1 MIGAGV
7 LVVQHSDGRKNFL
20 VLVVLVCL
28 WCGIPPSDGRASP
41 VQRNQ
46 ATPELHPESQTT
58 LGSELNSSAGGFAWA
73 QNSGFER

>member
-1 MIGAGV
+1 M
-7 LVVQHSDGRKNFL
+7 
-20 VLVVLVCL
+20 LVVLVCL

-58 LGSELNSSAGGFAWA
+58 LVLGVSLILQPVGLHGRKIVDLNAE
-73 QNSGFER
+73 ERQRG